1 MKKRF
6 ESNGDTIRNMSN
18 EELSEML
25 ATMDMSPDSSNRIV
39 DQKEWLDWLYS
50 DSELKWQGKTTV
62 HMERWCYT
70 TMLVCLVVS
79 IIGSTISIIISLL
92 K

>member
-25 ATMDMSPDSSNRIV
+25 ATMDMSPDSSNRIA

>member
-6 ESNGDTIRNMSN
+6 ESNGDTIRNMNN

-25 ATMDMSPDSSNRIV
+25 ATMDMSPDGSDRIV
-39 DQKEWLDWLYS
+39 NQKEWLDWLYS

-62 HMERWCYT
+62 HMKLWCYM
-70 TMLVCLVVS
+70 TMLMCSVVS
-79 IIGSTISIIISLL
+79 IVGSTISIIISLL

>member
-25 ATMDMSPDSSNRIV
+25 ATMDMPPDGSDRIV

-70 TMLVCLVVS
+70 TMLMCSVVS